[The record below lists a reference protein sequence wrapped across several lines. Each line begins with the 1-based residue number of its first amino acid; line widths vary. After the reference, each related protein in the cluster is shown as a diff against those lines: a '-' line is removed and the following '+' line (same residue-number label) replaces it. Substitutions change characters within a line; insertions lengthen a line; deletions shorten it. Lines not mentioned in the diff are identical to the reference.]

1 MGVGVFEVY
10 DGFCVGEIAARGF
23 RSDVQSRDDCAV
35 FRGRSEFGRWGSKLK
50 QARGFFITG
59 R

>member
-1 MGVGVFEVY
+1 MSLKSKLGFVWVRLRQGVLGP
-10 DGFCVGEIAARGF
+10 
-23 RSDVQSRDDCAV
+23 DVQSRDDCAV

>member
-1 MGVGVFEVY
+1 M
-10 DGFCVGEIAARGF
+10 GEIAARGF

-35 FRGRSEFGRWGSKLK
+35 FRGRSEFGRCGSKLK